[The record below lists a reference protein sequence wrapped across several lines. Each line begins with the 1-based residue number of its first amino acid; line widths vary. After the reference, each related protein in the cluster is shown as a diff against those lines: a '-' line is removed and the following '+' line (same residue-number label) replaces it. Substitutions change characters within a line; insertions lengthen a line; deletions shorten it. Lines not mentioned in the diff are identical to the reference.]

1 MPSGLARRV
10 ELAANVA
17 IIAVAAL
24 ICFVLVKSYILGGS
38 QGPPP
43 QQQQQQR
50 PKPVIGSKAAVPDV
64 DWGRNGR
71 TLVLVLQKGCGYCTD
86 SAPFYQR
93 LAREAGSVRLVA
105 ALPNKVEEG
114 RQYLSELAVPVEEV
128 RQASPQALGA
138 PGTPTL
144 LLVDGSGVVTDSWVG
159 RLPPDKEDEVLS
171 RLKS

>member
-10 ELAANVA
+10 EVAANIA
-17 IIAVAAL
+17 IVVVAAL
-24 ICFVLVKSYILGGS
+24 ICFVLVKSYILGGPRT
-38 QGPPP
+38 PPR
-43 QQQQQQR
+43 QQER

-105 ALPNKVEEG
+105 ALPDKVEVG

-144 LLVDGSGVVTDSWVG
+144 LLVDGSGVITDSWVG